1 MNITCLSGNRLERF
15 EGLSLSLVEPSPTSN
30 SCLAAWPFT
39 SFSQIAF
46 VLEGGI
52 SLFLPEKGR
61 MRIPP
66 SHWFALSLA
75 RISHKFSA
83 ALRNDGI
90 GADFPGFGTLQGVD
104 PASPPNLHET
114 PTSTR
119 HPFARDEFCEVSGL
133 DEWQANMKLS
143 DGTKVVVIECPKA
156 IWEFVVTDRDKLFHT
171 QTACISCSQRSE
183 AFFFQSRMQPR
194 IRELS
199 AKITKQDGASLS
211 KMLHQQAN
219 VLELLAL
226 ITESTSLK
234 LPPES
239 EPCLRSEDEA
249 ALNAAAAYLE
259 ENLSEDHSLARIS
272 RTVHLNEF
280 KLKKG
285 FREYYQTTVFGY
297 LRQKRM
303 ERARSMLINRQA
315 KVIDAAQAVGY
326 ANPSHFS
333 RAFRKTFGMNPKEFI
348 ALNKRELQAAA
359 TEA

>member
-1 MNITCLSGNRLERF
+1 MQITCLPGNHLDRLK
-15 EGLSLSLVEPSPTSN
+15 GLSLSLLESSPSFN

-52 SLFLPEKGR
+52 SLFLPDKGR
-61 MRIPP
+61 MTISPY
-66 SHWFALSLA
+66 HWFALSL
-75 RISHKFSA
+75 
-83 ALRNDGI
+83 
-90 GADFPGFGTLQGVD
+90 
-104 PASPPNLHET
+104 
-114 PTSTR
+114 
-119 HPFARDEFCEVSGL
+119 
-133 DEWQANMKLS
+133 DEWQASMELNDKAKL
-143 DGTKVVVIECPKA
+143 VVLECPKA
-156 IWEFVVTDRDKLFHT
+156 IWEVVVTDRDKLLHT
-171 QTACISCSQRSE
+171 QTACITCSQRME
-183 AFFFQSRMQPR
+183 AFFFQIRMHPR

-199 AKITKQDGASLS
+199 AKISNHFGTSLS
-211 KMLHQQAN
+211 ETLHHQAD
-219 VLELLAL
+219 VFKLLAL

-234 LPPES
+234 LPPAF

-259 ENLSEDHSLARIS
+259 ENLSADHSLAQIS

-285 FREYYQTTVFGY
+285 FREYHRTTVFGY

-303 ERARSMLINRQA
+303 ERARALLINRQA

-333 RAFRKTFGMNPKEFI
+333 RAFRKTFGMNPRDFL
-348 ALNKRELQAAA
+348 ALNKSKIQASA
-359 TEA
+359 EV

>member
-1 MNITCLSGNRLERF
+1 MNITCLSGNHLERF
-15 EGLSLSLVEPSPTSN
+15 EGLSLSLVEPSPTSK
-30 SCLAAWPFT
+30 SYLAAWPFT

-46 VLEGGI
+46 VLEGGM
-52 SLFLPEKGR
+52 SLFLPDKGR

-66 SHWFALSLA
+66 YHWFALSL
-75 RISHKFSA
+75 
-83 ALRNDGI
+83 
-90 GADFPGFGTLQGVD
+90 
-104 PASPPNLHET
+104 
-114 PTSTR
+114 
-119 HPFARDEFCEVSGL
+119 
-133 DEWQANMKLS
+133 DEWQANVKLS
-143 DGTKVVVIECPKA
+143 DGATVVVIECPKA

-171 QTACISCSQRSE
+171 QTACITCSQRSE
-183 AFFFQSRMQPR
+183 AFFFQSRMHPR
-194 IRELS
+194 IIELS

-211 KMLHQQAN
+211 KMLYHQAN

-303 ERARSMLINRQA
+303 ERARSMLTNRRT

-333 RAFRKTFGMNPKEFI
+333 RAFRKTFGMNPKEFL
-348 ALNKRELQAAA
+348 ALNNRELQATT